1 MYPSQLHFRIKS
13 LFREEGTFTVEA
25 SMLFPFIF
33 MIIMVLLF
41 FCLYM
46 YQQVVLVYVGAST
59 AERITYNWDNSHKE
73 VKTGAFQHGQ
83 FDGLYW
89 RLTDDQALDILFG
102 IGSNVHSVSYDLH
115 QEAGERASLPTRKIA
130 SPAAFVPAA
139 LKGDIHYQNQIWK
152 REITVNFENP
162 VRLAPLEWIMGRMPL
177 QVKITSTVADP
188 VEFIR
193 TVELARYYGAK
204 FKGVGVSD
212 GAAVTKDQAG
222 EVLKGKLSHGTK

>member
-1 MYPSQLHFRIKS
+1 MYRSMLYVRIKS

-33 MIIMVLLF
+33 MIIIVLLF

-89 RLTDDQALDILFG
+89 RLSDDQALDILFG
-102 IGSNVHSVSYDLH
+102 IGSNESGVSYSLH
-115 QEAGERASLPTRKIA
+115 QEAGESAALPIRKIA
-130 SPAAFVPAA
+130 SSASYVPAA
-139 LKGDIHYQNQIWK
+139 LKGEIHYTNQVWK
-152 REITVNFENP
+152 REIAVDLENP
-162 VRLAPLEWIMGRMPL
+162 IRLAPLEWIMGRMPL

-204 FKGVGVSD
+204 FKGAGAAD
-212 GAAVTKDQAG
+212 GAPVTKDQAG
-222 EVLKGKLSHGTK
+222 EVLKGKLSGGTR